1 MCIVLQTMAHE
12 LEQESLLRDNQ
23 TDRQVKALEVAAAEQ
38 QRKLQEDLKFK
49 DQQIAELQVW
59 TGALFLHALVILTYL
74 YPLGGVCLECSLA
87 AVWRFVGAMAVQ
99 PLMKKSP

>member
-23 TDRQVKALEVAAAEQ
+23 TDRQVKALEAAAADQ

-49 DQQIAELQVW
+49 DQQIAELQV
-59 TGALFLHALVILTYL
+59 GNKGLFLCMFWWNFNFL
-74 YPLGGVCLECSLA
+74 
-87 AVWRFVGAMAVQ
+87 
-99 PLMKKSP
+99 